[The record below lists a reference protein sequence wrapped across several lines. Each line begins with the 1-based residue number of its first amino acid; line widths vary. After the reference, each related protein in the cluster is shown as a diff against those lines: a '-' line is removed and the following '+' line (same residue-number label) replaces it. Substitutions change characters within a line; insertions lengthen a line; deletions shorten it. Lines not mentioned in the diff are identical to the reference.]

1 MRGYRKLFP
10 WWTNFGRRSR
20 RFPWPFGAGLF
31 HRPAG
36 RTVISIWRSSKPST
50 ALPRPASQSL
60 SKLFLCLKQV
70 SVVVKEFLDV
80 ILHAQNFGPLFL
92 VERHREPADSVKRYC
107 TLFTDLWPQATH
119 AFIFQLIVST
129 TQPLRLCF

>member
-36 RTVISIWRSSKPST
+36 RTVISIWRLSKPST

-60 SKLFLCLKQV
+60 SKLFLRFEQMG
-70 SVVVKEFLDV
+70 VVMKEFFYV
-80 ILHAQNFGPLFL
+80 ILHAQDLGPLFL
-92 VERHREPADSVKRYC
+92 IERDRKPADSVQRYC
-107 TLFTDLWPQATH
+107 TFFTDL
-119 AFIFQLIVST
+119 
-129 TQPLRLCF
+129 